1 MRDVII
7 QTNFTSGE
15 ISPRLKG
22 RVDFDKYFNT
32 GETLKNVIVQTH
44 GGVFRRTGTRF
55 VAEVETSSEKT
66 RLIRFEFSITQAYI
80 IELGNLYMR
89 VYKDQGQIL
98 DSGSAYEVATPYITA
113 DLFEIQ
119 FVQSA
124 DVLYL
129 AHSNYKPRKITRSG
143 HTAWTVTNY
152 APTADPFGADGSNDC
167 PAAVSF
173 FEERIWWAGTNNYPQ
188 KLWASKT
195 GDYENFTKAPIADDM
210 SLEYLIAAADVS
222 AIRYLIAGKVLVIG
236 TTAGEYIIRASTLN
250 EPVTPTNV
258 RITLETTY
266 GTEKVK
272 PLGINNSVLF
282 VQREGHKLRE
292 FIYIFEN
299 DSFIG
304 KDLSIIS
311 EHLTATSKITQI
323 AYQKVRNS
331 IIWAVTD
338 TGQLL
343 SMTYS
348 PSDEIIAWTQHPVGG
363 YFGNTT
369 VTVTDYVNIAVGT
382 TISLTKSDGVTVVF
396 TSEAISGSAP
406 SETNGW
412 RPNESNDTTADNIYT
427 AINAHADF
435 TVANPAAAIVTIL
448 DNTTGLGVLFQ
459 VATSDSTRLAVTNR
473 AQAVV
478 ESVTVIPGSEGQ
490 DEVWICVKRTINGT
504 TKRYIEFISQDYYPL
519 NTQDKDDAVFVD
531 SSLEYD
537 GGSTTSITGLGHLE
551 GESVTILANGAVQ
564 PNKTVAS
571 GAITLS
577 SAATKAQIGL
587 AYTSVVKTVDYEGG
601 VQSGTSQTKLKR
613 IAEIGIRFFES
624 VGCKYGTSET
634 STDLALLRPTS
645 SPMDSSPPLFTGD
658 KVLRFPG
665 GWNRHGQVVVTQ
677 DDPLPMNLLA
687 LILYSDTGDR

>member
-44 GGVFRRTGTRF
+44 GGIFRRTGTRF

-66 RLIRFEFSITQAYI
+66 RLIKFEFSVTQAYI

-98 DSGSAYEVATPYITA
+98 DSGSAYEVATPYVTA

-119 FVQSA
+119 YVQSA

-129 AHSNYKPRKITRSG
+129 AHPNYKPRKITRSG
-143 HTAWTVTNY
+143 HTAWTVTSY
-152 APTADPFGADGSNDC
+152 APTADPFGADGSDNC

-173 FEERIWWAGTNNYPQ
+173 FEERLWWAGTNNYPQ

-195 GDYENFTKAPIADDM
+195 GDYENFTKTPVADDM

-222 AIRYLIAGKVLVIG
+222 AIRYLAAGKVLVIG
-236 TTAGEYIIRASTLN
+236 TTAGEYIIRASSLN

-311 EHLTATSKITQI
+311 EHLTSTSKITQI

-331 IIWAVTD
+331 IVWAVTD

-348 PSDEIIAWTQHPVGG
+348 PSDEIVAWTHHVLGG
-363 YFGNTT
+363 T
-369 VTVTDYVNIAVGT
+369 
-382 TISLTKSDGVTVVF
+382 GV
-396 TSEAISGSAP
+396 E
-406 SETNGW
+406 
-412 RPNESNDTTADNIYT
+412 
-427 AINAHADF
+427 
-435 TVANPAAAIVTIL
+435 
-448 DNTTGLGVLFQ
+448 
-459 VATSDSTRLAVTNR
+459 
-473 AQAVV
+473 V
-478 ESVTVIPGSEGQ
+478 ESVAIIPGSEGQ
-490 DEVWICVKRTINGT
+490 DEVWVCVKRTINSA

-571 GAITLS
+571 GNITLS

-601 VQSGTSQTKLKR
+601 VQSGTSQTRIKR
-613 IAEIGIRFFES
+613 IAELGIRFFES
-624 VGCKYGTSET
+624 VGCKYGISET
-634 STDLALLRPTS
+634 STDLALLRPS
-645 SPMDSSPPLFTGD
+645 DAPMDKSPPLFTGD

-665 GWNRHGQVVVTQ
+665 GWNRHGQVVITQ
-677 DDPLPMNLLA
+677 EDPLPMNLLA
-687 LILYSDTGDR
+687 LILYSDTGQR